1 VASASGGARLR
12 RSWPQRLLIGFNV
25 ALIVACLSGAGGL
38 AYLYQKFGDLPRI
51 DFGEGVL
58 EKPPEDPGEPQ
69 NFLLVGS
76 DDRANL
82 DDPERFGTTEETG
95 EAKSDTIMLV
105 RVDPQAETAAM
116 LSFPRDL
123 YVEIAGSGDMDRINK
138 AFTVGGAEGARR
150 LIDTIKLNF
159 NIPVHHY
166 AQVDFQ
172 GFRDVVNEVG
182 GINVYLP
189 NPVRDRDPDTGRNL
203 SGLDIQQTGC
213 IELDGDQALSYVRS
227 RHFQELVDGRWRG
240 DPTGDLGRTQ
250 RQQDFVRRA
259 LNKALSEDLLNP
271 IRLNRLVN
279 VAIDTVQVDRGLGVD
294 DIVELG
300 ERFRDLSPDR
310 LQQYAL
316 NEFVENTTTSAGAA
330 VLELQ
335 DGPEVQA
342 IFDVFRGNP
351 VDPDRPVSP
360 SSVTLQV
367 LNGTGRPGEA
377 GSTTE
382 ALSDVGF
389 QTRPPGD
396 EDSGGAT
403 TTILYATGQEAKADL
418 VSRHLVAEGAVLREA
433 SGLEAADVV
442 LVTGQDFEGIREEP
456 RPPDAT
462 TTTAEPETTTTTA
475 PELSADEAEEIW
487 LEAVARNQC
496 LD

>member
-38 AYLYQKFGDLPRI
+38 AYLYQKFGNLDRI
-51 DFGEGVL
+51 DFGDGVL

-69 NFLLVGS
+69 NYLLVGS
-76 DDRANL
+76 DDRAPL
-82 DDPERFGTTEETG
+82 DDAERFGTAEETG
-95 EAKSDTIMLV
+95 DAKSDTIMLV
-105 RVDPQAETAAM
+105 RVDPQAERAAM

-123 YVEIAGSGDMDRINK
+123 YVEIAGTGRHDRINT
-138 AFTVGGAEGARR
+138 AFSIGGPEGARR

-166 AQVDFQ
+166 AQVDFD
-172 GFRDVVNEVG
+172 GFRDVVNAVG

-189 NPVRDRDPDTGRNL
+189 NPVRDRDPETGRNL

-227 RHFQELVDGRWRG
+227 RHFQEQIDGRWRA
-240 DPTGDLGRTQ
+240 DPTSDLGRTQ

-271 IRLNRLVN
+271 VRLNRLVN

-294 DIVELG
+294 DIVQLG

-316 NEFVENTTTSAGAA
+316 NEFVENTITPGGAA
-330 VLELQ
+330 VLELD
-335 DGPEVQA
+335 DGPEVEA
-342 IFDVFRGNP
+342 IFDVFRGIP
-351 VDPDRPVSP
+351 VDSDRPVSP
-360 SSVTLQV
+360 STVTVQV
-367 LNGTGRPGEA
+367 LNGSGRLGEA
-377 GSTTE
+377 RTTTQG
-382 ALSDVGF
+382 LSAAGF
-389 QTRPPGD
+389 HTRAPGD
-396 EDSGGAT
+396 EDSGGAQT
-403 TTILYATGQEAKADL
+403 VVLYASGQEAKAEL
-418 VSRHLVAEGAVLREA
+418 VSRYLVAEGAVLREA
-433 SGLEAADVV
+433 SSLEAADVV

-462 TTTAEPETTTTTA
+462 TTTAEPEATTTTA
-475 PELSADEAEEIW
+475 PELSAEEAEDIW